1 MVSNIN
7 SRSGECC
14 NDLFEPYQ
22 EANFIIDDRTFGLE
36 VHPKVDQFLEYNAVE
51 RDSGQFK
58 WVYYLML
65 AFVFLVMARF
75 ILARK
80 LRVMVTGRHKKDD
93 TLSFGRFPRNKF
105 RDS

>member
-1 MVSNIN
+1 LVSNIN
-7 SRSGECC
+7 SRSGECR

-22 EANFIIDDRTFGLE
+22 KANFMIDNRTFGHE

-58 WVYYLML
+58 WVYFLML
-65 AFVFLVMARF
+65 AFVILVMARLT
-75 ILARK
+75 LAKK
-80 LRVMVTGRHKKDD
+80 LRVRVTGRHKKDD

>member
-1 MVSNIN
+1 LVSNIN

-22 EANFIIDDRTFGLE
+22 EANFIIDNRTFGLE

>member
-1 MVSNIN
+1 
-7 SRSGECC
+7 
-14 NDLFEPYQ
+14 
-22 EANFIIDDRTFGLE
+22 
-36 VHPKVDQFLEYNAVE
+36 VDQFLEYNAVE

-65 AFVFLVMARF
+65 TFVFLVMARF
-75 ILARK
+75 TLARK

>member
-1 MVSNIN
+1 M
-7 SRSGECC
+7 
-14 NDLFEPYQ
+14 
-22 EANFIIDDRTFGLE
+22 
-36 VHPKVDQFLEYNAVE
+36 EYNAVE

-65 AFVFLVMARF
+65 TFVFLVMARF
-75 ILARK
+75 TLARK